1 MQSLSEAS
9 VGGGE
14 GIGGDWRGGEG
25 RVAESVIS
33 KTVAYNLEIK
43 LPVQDKASLH

>member
-1 MQSLSEAS
+1 MKHLLGE
-9 VGGGE
+9 GKGLE
-14 GIGGDWRGGEG
+14 GIGGVG